1 LYPAGVA
8 AYPMHSLRFLSCA
21 GLLGALVI
29 GNLDCS
35 SSNSGNGVLT
45 GNGTFTLPASV
56 TVGEHFTASF
66 VAQSPTAY
74 PNVQVLPV
82 STDFIAV
89 EGPGSFV
96 ALRTGSP
103 ASYLYAISG
112 TTVLDYAPITVEPA
126 Q

>member
-1 LYPAGVA
+1 
-8 AYPMHSLRFLSCA
+8 MQSLRFLSCA
-21 GLLGALVI
+21 CLLGALAV
-29 GNLDCS
+29 GSLDCS
-35 SSNSGNGVLT
+35 SSNSGNGVL

-56 TVGEHFTASF
+56 TVGTHFTASF
-66 VAQSPTAY
+66 VANSPTVY

-96 ALRTGSP
+96 ALRTGSSYGP
-103 ASYLYAISG
+103 ALYAISG
-112 TTVLDYAPITVEPA
+112 TTVLDYASIDVEPA